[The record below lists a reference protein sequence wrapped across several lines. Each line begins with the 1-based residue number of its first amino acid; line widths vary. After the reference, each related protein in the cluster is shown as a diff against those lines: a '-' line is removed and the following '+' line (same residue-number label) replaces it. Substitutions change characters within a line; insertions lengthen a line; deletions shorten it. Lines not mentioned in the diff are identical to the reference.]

1 MVVVADM
8 VAGRRANRH
17 ANRIQNTA
25 AGAAGGRWPVAGLGE
40 VEVEEKGRRAMALPL
55 PFCRC
60 CVAVALRSSSSRG
73 SIEHPILV
81 IHTSACHPFAC
92 VNTIRFNPF
101 GILSQPAL
109 GQSGSGYTHYLL
121 GSLSYCLSSLILSHF
136 FFKRKQPLVAATLD
150 ISSFSVVVFSLEDS
164 RLEEQA
170 TA

>member
-1 MVVVADM
+1 MQIEY
-8 VAGRRANRH
+8 
-17 ANRIQNTA
+17 RIQQQA
-25 AGAAGGRWPVAGLGE
+25 QPVAGGRWPGWV
-40 VEVEEKGRRAMALPL
+40 KWRWRRKAEGALPL

-150 ISSFSVVVFSLEDS
+150 ILSFSVVVFSLEDS